1 MTVIKGE
8 IPENINQ
15 EFRKLAMERFGY
27 EKGAISKAIEEAIMK
42 WIMDQKNRETEE
54 ENERLVNNKFY
65 RENKKRLYMEFPN
78 KYITICKGNIAE
90 TGEDFFSTVQKTK
103 EKYPTIKHCLIIN
116 TGFEIKRR
124 RAGLGWQMKRV
135 LVK

>member
-1 MTVIKGE
+1 MTIIKGE

-27 EKGAISKAIEEAIMK
+27 EKGAIGKAIEEAIIK

-54 ENERLVNNKFY
+54 ENERLINNKFY
-65 RENKKRLYMEFPN
+65 RENKKRLYMEFPH
-78 KYITICKGNIAE
+78 KYITICKGTIAE
-90 TGEDFFSTVQKTK
+90 TGEDYFSTIQKTK
-103 EKYPTIKHCLIIN
+103 EKYPTVKHCLIIN
-116 TGFEIKRR
+116 TEFETKRR

-135 LVK
+135 LIK